1 MKNFFPYPFREGQR
15 KLIRFIQKEIWNGS
29 VCVSAATGFGKT
41 PVILA
46 SLLPYV
52 EKFGAKIIWAV
63 RTGNETDRPIE
74 ELKAIDLKKGGNFY
88 GLSYRGKRD
97 MCLLAR
103 EIKTE
108 GEMDYDDV
116 SFLCRARSDECKYR
130 QNLEDFKAWE
140 LVKSP
145 MLYSEILNACRER
158 EVCPYLAQRSLL
170 AHADVVSLSYNYIVD
185 EKMAWSIRRE
195 IPFRRSF
202 LVVDEA
208 HNLQHACSNLF
219 SDKVSLGTIANAIR
233 EAEEIATP
241 KAEGIK
247 QLLLKMKT
255 EIEGLLPEVSQ
266 EDAEFDARGFFSS
279 LIESE
284 GGYECLLEE
293 LMVMRDLGAKVRAKQ
308 LSLGRRPRSSLFHL
322 ANFCLSSLENLEVR
336 GIAFLC
342 TEERK
347 NFSIERWD
355 MRAAEVLRGRWREFL
370 GCVFCS
376 GTLNPVKA
384 FAETV
389 GIDSYSSKS
398 VPSNFDQGKIVSLI
412 TKGLTTKG
420 ESLSREM
427 ANRYVKAIKDFAEC
441 IKANVAV
448 FSASYRIQDGLLRAG
463 IKEAVE
469 DLGMRF
475 FKETKEMIGDRARS
489 VLENF
494 KACAGTDSPG
504 FLCASASGRFAE
516 GADFPGEE
524 LVGIFLV
531 GIPFERMS
539 ARTRIYLNYYKELY
553 GEDKGSYYA
562 YVVPALRRAS
572 QSLGRALRSKE
583 DRAALVCGDERYA
596 EKRFFRLLPDYFQA
610 KAEAVNL
617 SQMRRKLMSWAHK
630 TQRIKKI
637 TQV

>member
-1 MKNFFPYPFREGQR
+1 
-15 KLIRFIQKEIWNGS
+15 
-29 VCVSAATGFGKT
+29 
-41 PVILA
+41 
-46 SLLPYV
+46 
-52 EKFGAKIIWAV
+52 
-63 RTGNETDRPIE
+63 
-74 ELKAIDLKKGGNFY
+74 
-88 GLSYRGKRD
+88 
-97 MCLLAR
+97 
-103 EIKTE
+103 
-108 GEMDYDDV
+108 
-116 SFLCRARSDECKYR
+116 
-130 QNLEDFKAWE
+130 
-140 LVKSP
+140 
-145 MLYSEILNACRER
+145 
-158 EVCPYLAQRSLL
+158 
-170 AHADVVSLSYNYIVD
+170 
-185 EKMAWSIRRE
+185 
-195 IPFRRSF
+195 
-202 LVVDEA
+202 
-208 HNLQHACSNLF
+208 
-219 SDKVSLGTIANAIR
+219 
-233 EAEEIATP
+233 
-241 KAEGIK
+241 
-247 QLLLKMKT
+247 
-255 EIEGLLPEVSQ
+255 
-266 EDAEFDARGFFSS
+266 
-279 LIESE
+279 
-284 GGYECLLEE
+284 
-293 LMVMRDLGAKVRAKQ
+293 
-308 LSLGRRPRSSLFHL
+308 
-322 ANFCLSSLENLEVR
+322 
-336 GIAFLC
+336 
-342 TEERK
+342 
-347 NFSIERWD
+347 
-355 MRAAEVLRGRWREFL
+355 
-370 GCVFCS
+370 
-376 GTLNPVKA
+376 
-384 FAETV
+384 
-389 GIDSYSSKS
+389 
-398 VPSNFDQGKIVSLI
+398 
-412 TKGLTTKG
+412 
-420 ESLSREM
+420 
-427 ANRYVKAIKDFAEC
+427 
-441 IKANVAV
+441 VAV